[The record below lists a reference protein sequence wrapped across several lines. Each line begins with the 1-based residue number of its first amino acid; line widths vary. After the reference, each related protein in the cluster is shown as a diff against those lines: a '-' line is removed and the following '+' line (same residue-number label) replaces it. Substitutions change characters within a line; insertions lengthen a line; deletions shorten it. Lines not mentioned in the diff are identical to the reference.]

1 MVTLAF
7 VGALVVFLA
16 LGMTAFA
23 AYLTYEE
30 RDD

>member
-7 VGALVVFLA
+7 VGVVVVFVALA
-16 LGMTAFA
+16 MTAFA
-23 AYLTYEE
+23 AYLTYED